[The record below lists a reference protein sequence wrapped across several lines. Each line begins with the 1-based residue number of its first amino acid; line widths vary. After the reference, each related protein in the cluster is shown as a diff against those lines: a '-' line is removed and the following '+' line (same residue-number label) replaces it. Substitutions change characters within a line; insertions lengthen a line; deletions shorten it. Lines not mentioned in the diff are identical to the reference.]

1 MHIKCALEDRRKHG
15 VGFDEAVSALL
26 DPFALA
32 QEDERS
38 AGEPRWL
45 LLGMTAPER
54 SGMPMRKQYDFSKAR
69 RARQIP
75 HLAKLQ
81 ARPKGKTRITIMLDD
96 DVLAA
101 FRARAAVEGSGYQT
115 IINQALRHAAG
126 VLTVDEA
133 TLRRVI
139 REELSA
145 RSPGADEG

>member
-1 MHIKCALEDRRKHG
+1 
-15 VGFDEAVSALL
+15 
-26 DPFALA
+26 
-32 QEDERS
+32 
-38 AGEPRWL
+38 
-45 LLGMTAPER
+45 
-54 SGMPMRKQYDFSKAR
+54 MPVRKQYDFSKAR
-69 RARQIP
+69 RARQVP

-81 ARPKGKTRITIMLDD
+81 SRPKGKTRITIMLDD

-115 IINQALRHAAG
+115 IINQALRDAAG

-145 RSPGADEG
+145 RLPARPVARP